1 MNLPNPPAPGVITPI
16 VYVNEK
22 IIWEYK
28 VLTRNLSKE
37 DAPAEDELNRLGKD
51 GWELVGIVSD
61 SSLAY
66 LYLKRT
72 KP

>member
-1 MNLPNPPAPGVITPI
+1 MNLPNQRGVVTPI

-51 GWELVGIVSD
+51 GWELVGIVND

>member
-1 MNLPNPPAPGVITPI
+1 MNLPNQRGVVTPI

-51 GWELVGIVSD
+51 GWELVGIVND

-66 LYLKRT
+66 LYLMRT

>member
-1 MNLPNPPAPGVITPI
+1 MNLPNQRGVVTPI

>member
-1 MNLPNPPAPGVITPI
+1 MNLPNPPARGVITPI

-28 VLTRNLSKE
+28 LLVRNLSNE
-37 DAPAEDELNRLGKD
+37 NAAAEQELNQLGKD
-51 GWELVGIVSD
+51 GWELVGVVND
-61 SSLAY
+61 SRLAY
-66 LYLKRT
+66 LYFKRI